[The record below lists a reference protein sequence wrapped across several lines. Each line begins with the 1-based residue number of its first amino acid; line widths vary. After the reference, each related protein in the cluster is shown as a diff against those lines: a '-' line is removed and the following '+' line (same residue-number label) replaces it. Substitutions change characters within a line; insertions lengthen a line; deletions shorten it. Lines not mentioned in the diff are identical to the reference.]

1 MPTAL
6 DDVCRNKAAIIER
19 SIRRTLAELE
29 KNPALDDY
37 SHIDAMTLNIERFC
51 QAAIDLAMHIV
62 ARDHLGMPQS
72 SGDAF
77 RILFTSGLI
86 SEAIAKSMVAMVGF
100 RNVAIHEYQPLD
112 MRVLRE
118 IGEGRWKDVVSFCKE
133 LGLLIRP

>member
-1 MPTAL
+1 
-6 DDVCRNKAAIIER
+6 
-19 SIRRTLAELE
+19 
-29 KNPALDDY
+29 
-37 SHIDAMTLNIERFC
+37 
-51 QAAIDLAMHIV
+51 
-62 ARDHLGMPQS
+62 
-72 SGDAF
+72 
-77 RILFTSGLI
+77 LI